1 MANIKSAKK
10 RCRVIKAKTEQNK
23 IVKTGV
29 KTAIKKVVEAAN
41 NGDKAVATSLLND
54 ANKAIDMAA
63 TKNIFHVN
71 NAARKKS
78 RLANLV
84 NKMA

>member
-10 RCRVIKAKTEQNK
+10 RCRVIKTKTEQNK

-29 KTAIKKVVEAAN
+29 KTAIKKVVAATQSGN
-41 NGDKAVATSLLND
+41 KENAIALLNE
-54 ANKAIDMAA
+54 ANKSIDMAA
-63 TKNIFHVN
+63 TKGILHVN

-78 RLANLV
+78 RLATLV